1 MVKHLI
7 AIFVIYVAAT
17 VAWLILGG
25 TLFERTARQDTK
37 LKGKVASMWGGEQV
51 QKAPSAC
58 LKTPTEKP
66 DVFKTTALPLTSTR
80 SEVRLELDR
89 RRKGLLWYNTFAVR
103 FGGTYVFENTS
114 PDAGKVT
121 VRFPLPAEKA
131 VYDDIVFVVNGA
143 PMAYGDGG
151 SALTAEIDAA
161 PGSKITLHAGYRS
174 QGMDKWSYSF
184 GSGVEQV
191 RDFVLAAHTSFRDI
205 DFEDNTLPPSE
216 KRERDGGWDLEWRY
230 KNLLTGANVAIAMPE
245 ALQPGPLAAEIS
257 LFAPVSLLFFFF
269 VMLLFTALKN
279 VELHPVN
286 YFFLAAAFFSFHLLF
301 AYTVDHISLPA
312 AFAIASLVS
321 VFLVIS
327 YLRLV
332 VGMRF
337 AAVEAG
343 LAQLVYLV
351 LFSAAF
357 FVKGFTGLTV
367 TIGAIVTLFVA
378 MQLTGRIRWA
388 ERFGARPPQTAI

>member
-7 AIFVIYVAAT
+7 AIFVIYAAAAM
-17 VAWLILGG
+17 AWLVLGG
-25 TLFERTARQDTK
+25 TLFERTARQDAK
-37 LKGKVASMWGGEQV
+37 LKGKVASMWGGEQI
-51 QKAPSAC
+51 QTAPTAHR
-58 LKTPTEKP
+58 KTPSEKP
-66 DVFKTTALPLTSTR
+66 NEFKKTPLTLTSTR

-89 RRKGLLWYNTFAVR
+89 RRKGLLWYNTYSVR

-114 PDAGKVT
+114 PETGKIV
-121 VRFPLPAEKA
+121 VCFPLPAGKA
-131 VYDDIVFVVNGA
+131 VYDDIVFVINGKPA
-143 PMAYGDGG
+143 AYENSG
-151 SALTAEIDAA
+151 SDMTVEIDAV
-161 PGSKITLHAGYRS
+161 PGAAISLHAGYRS
-174 QGMDKWSYSF
+174 QGMDRWSYSF

-205 DFEDNTLPPSE
+205 DFEDNTLPPAG
-216 KRERDGGWDLEWRY
+216 KQPRDGGWDLEWRY
-230 KNLLTGANVAIAMPE
+230 KNLLTGASIAIVMPE

-269 VMLLFTALKN
+269 VMLLFTTLKN
-279 VELHPVN
+279 VDLHPVN

-312 AFAIASLVS
+312 AFALASIVS

-357 FVKGFTGLTV
+357 FLKGFTGLTV
-367 TIGAIVTLFVA
+367 TIGSIVTLFVA
-378 MQLTGRIRWA
+378 MQLTGRIRWS
-388 ERFGARPPQTAI
+388 ERFAPRPPRTAI